1 MAEYD
6 FSALTD
12 KEFEELVR
20 DLLSKDLGI
29 SLRTF
34 KKGKDKGID
43 IRYSSPHNINKVVV
57 QAKHNTETGFKGL
70 VNDLKK
76 EIPKVAKL
84 SPGRYIIATSVKLLP
99 QYENE
104 IVKLFSPYLG

>member
-20 DLLSKDLGI
+20 DLLSKDPGI

-43 IRYSSPHNINKVVV
+43 IRYSSPNNINKVIV
-57 QAKHNTETGFKGL
+57 QAKHNTFVFSFLFWT
-70 VNDLKK
+70 
-76 EIPKVAKL
+76 EIQ
-84 SPGRYIIATSVKLLP
+84 RTTT
-99 QYENE
+99 
-104 IVKLFSPYLG
+104 YLQDI